1 MTNITEIVTEKI
13 YSTIKSKTLLSCGD
27 KIIVGLS
34 GGADSMCLVH
44 ALCALSDRLGIE
56 AAAAHMNH
64 NIRGEAAE
72 QDAKAAEQLCK
83 TLGIRF
89 FYKSE
94 KVKEYARSHSVSE
107 ELAGRELRYRFF
119 EELQSEYGFS
129 RIATAHNK
137 NDSAET
143 LIMNFMRGSTVSG
156 LCGIPVKR
164 GNIIRPLIDIERN
177 EIEEYCRENR
187 LPYVTD
193 STNLEQVYTRNK
205 IRLGLIPYIQKEFN
219 SSFINTVTA
228 NARIISEENEY
239 INSEAQ
245 KEFGRLNKGGG
256 LDIAEL
262 NKLPAALKR
271 RVVKL
276 LLNESCGSL
285 TDFSSKS
292 VEDIL
297 ELCAKNQTG
306 KSINIPKGCIARTE
320 YGKLTVKKPE
330 KVPESFSY
338 KIKSGDEVHISELD
352 LYVKAEE
359 CNERK
364 NDGGIY
370 ISVDDVSKLGVRCRR
385 NGDIFFPVGMSG
397 KKKLKDFFIDK
408 KLPAEKRGRVPIIT
422 VGDDIAS
429 VADMRADRRYVF
441 GKNRINLRIELYYGT
456 KCCIK

>member
-1 MTNITEIVTEKI
+1 MTNITERVTEKI
-13 YSTIKSKTLLSCGD
+13 YNTIKDNNLLSSGD
-27 KIIVGLS
+27 RVIVGLS

-44 ALCALSDRLGIE
+44 VLCMLSDRLGIE
-56 AAAAHMNH
+56 TAAAHMNH
-64 NIRGEAAE
+64 NIRGKAAE
-72 QDAKAAEQLCK
+72 CDAKVAEQLCEK
-83 TLGIRF
+83 LGIRF
-89 FYKSE
+89 FYRSE
-94 KVKEYARSHSVSE
+94 KVKEYAIKRSISE

-119 EELQSEYGFS
+119 EALQSEYGFNKT
-129 RIATAHNK
+129 ATAHNK

-164 GNIIRPLIDIERN
+164 GNIIRPLIDVERHAV
-177 EIEEYCRENR
+177 EEYCIENG

-193 STNLEQVYTRNK
+193 STNLEQIYTRNK
-205 IRLGLIPYIQKEFN
+205 IRLGLIPYIQREFN
-219 SSFINTVTA
+219 SNFINTVTA

-245 KEFGRLNKGGG
+245 KNFRKLNKNGSLEISG
-256 LDIAEL
+256 L
-262 NKLPAALKR
+262 NNLPAALKR
-271 RVVKL
+271 RVVVM
-276 LLNESCGSL
+276 LLNESCGS
-285 TDFSSKS
+285 TSDFSSKA

-306 KSINIPKGCIARTE
+306 KSINIPKGYTARTE

-330 KVPESFSY
+330 KTPEGFSY
-338 KIKSGDEVHISELD
+338 RIKIGDEVYISELD
-352 LYVKAEE
+352 LYVRAEE

-370 ISVDDVSKLGVRCRR
+370 ISVDDVSELGVRGRR

-397 KKKLKDFFIDK
+397 KKKLKEFFIDK
-408 KLPAEKRGRVPIIT
+408 KLPAEKRGLIPIII

-429 VADMRADRRYVF
+429 VSDIRADRRYVF

-456 KCCIK
+456 ECCIK